1 MARYSASGS
10 QNLPASLTPITALTI
25 AAQST
30 AHRNI
35 FYDIVVANMGAPADL
50 LTLHTI
56 QRITAVGTA
65 GSSVT
70 PSKLDLADRA
80 SQSAAGENHSA
91 EPVYTSATELLE
103 IPLNHRATFRW
114 VAAPGGELV
123 TPATNNSGIGAKA
136 IHASAETE
144 WRVGF
149 MWEE

>member
-10 QNLPASLTPITALTI
+10 QNLASSAITALTI

-35 FYDIVVANMGAPADL
+35 VYDITIGNVGAPADL
-50 LTLHTI
+50 VTLHTI

-65 GSSVT
+65 GSAVT
-70 PSKLDLADRA
+70 PSLLDLADRA
-80 SQSAAGENHSA
+80 SQSAVGENHSS
-91 EPVYTSATELLE
+91 EPTYTSATELME

-114 VAAPGGELV
+114 VAAPGGELI
-123 TPATNNSGIGAKA
+123 TPASNNSGIGAKA
-136 IHASAETE
+136 LHASATTE
-144 WRVGF
+144 WRVGV